1 MSSVHHLE
9 RCSKG
14 NMNEFQVETTDI
26 EKQTK
31 GRPAV

>member
-9 RCSKG
+9 ICSKG
-14 NMNEFQVETTDI
+14 NMNEFQVETTYT